1 MIKPRQR
8 GPPRQGGTL
17 IAETNDVRRDR
28 RDTDQRASHDD
39 DGLVIDMTDTR
50 STGLRPPE
58 PASPLVRDSS
68 YYLG

>member
-1 MIKPRQR
+1 M
-8 GPPRQGGTL
+8 

-50 STGLRPPE
+50 SAGLRPPE